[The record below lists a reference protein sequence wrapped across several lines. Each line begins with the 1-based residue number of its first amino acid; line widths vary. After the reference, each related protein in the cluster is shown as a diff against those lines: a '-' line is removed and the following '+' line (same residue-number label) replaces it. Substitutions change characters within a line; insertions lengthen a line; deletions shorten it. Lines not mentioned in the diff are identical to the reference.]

1 MKLCVLGPADNTAER
16 NTAIVKRAF
25 PELEVYQVS
34 YQVYTEALDL
44 IDEIQEEADAI
55 LFPGKASYRLCEKNR
70 VPLVPWEYIPRHVSS
85 LHRTMLE
92 VQTKYQCGLSN
103 ISYDTLDRELIL
115 SAYEE
120 IGIPHKNARFFLA
133 EQHLLDP
140 GYLPYLIEFHTT
152 NYLRKGAACC
162 ITGLTEIAGELRQRK
177 IPCAVTLPASAL
189 IVDTARKLQ
198 LRYEAKQNLENWIV
212 VIMVKLTYSG
222 NYSLLGKDD
231 YGYITNR
238 IKVLESVYTYS
249 YRIDGTVVEE
259 GSDGFLIFT
268 TRRAIALETGQFKNF
283 YLLDM
288 LDGCRAENVAA
299 GIGCGRTA
307 SESKSNAYA
316 AMELSKK
323 AKGNCAYVILEDGS
337 VLRPMRPGRKDS
349 RRSTRGWRPWPGGRS
364 SAATPFIPSGRAPSA
379 ARGRSSPPS
388 SWRTSAASTCGPW
401 TVFCRSSWRWAA
413 APWWAWSSP
422 RATAGPAGSSAS
434 TGRSRCER
442 RG

>member
-249 YRIDGTVVEE
+249 YRIDGTVVED

-349 RRSTRGWRPWPGGRS
+349 KEEIDQGLAALARRTKLSSNTIYTIWKSTKRSAREEFTSKQLADLCGFNVRTMDRILQKLLAVGCCSVVGMVITEGHGRP
-364 SAATPFIPSGRAPSA
+364 
-379 ARGRSSPPS
+379 
-388 SWRTSAASTCGPW
+388 
-401 TVFCRSSWRWAA
+401 
-413 APWWAWSSP
+413 
-422 RATAGPAGSSAS
+422 
-434 TGRSRCER
+434 SRIFRFHWEESL
-442 RG
+442 